1 MQLLRVLLDLPLGS
15 TTLTSPGV
23 MLNLLGEPGFIGTT
37 KYEGVNEAL
46 AMEGVNLHFYG
57 KKQTKPFRKMGH
69 ATVVDKDLEAA
80 KVKARKVQEV
90 LKVKC

>member
-1 MQLLRVLLDLPLGS
+1 
-15 TTLTSPGV
+15 
-23 MLNLLGEPGFIGTT
+23 
-37 KYEGVNEAL
+37 
-46 AMEGVNLHFYG
+46 MEGVNLHFYG